1 MIAGEGIF
9 QKPGT
14 RLKGIAVRSFY
25 VEIVASIGG
34 ALYYAK
40 EEVGFK
46 FLDFES
52 IMICLAILVG
62 GIAVAYVASL
72 FFYGVG
78 EAMEHIAATKEN
90 SQETRENVH
99 KLVGKNSTSSGESR
113 TEAFAVNRNS
123 EKSYADIIATS
134 PEVAADAPK
143 EAPVVTPRVTGED
156 DQIECPACGKL
167 QRANRNICWGCGAK
181 FSRE

>member
-1 MIAGEGIF
+1 MVAGEGIF

-46 FLDFES
+46 YLDFES
-52 IMICLAILVG
+52 ILICLAILVG

-90 SQETRENVH
+90 SQVTREDVH

-113 TEAFAVNRNS
+113 TEALERLTKLR
-123 EKSYADIIATS
+123 EKGILTDEEYQKQ
-134 PEVAADAPK
+134 K
-143 EAPVVTPRVTGED
+143 E
-156 DQIECPACGKL
+156 KL
-167 QRANRNICWGCGAK
+167 LAK
-181 FSRE
+181 A

>member
-1 MIAGEGIF
+1 MVAGEGIF

-90 SQETRENVH
+90 SQMTREDVH
-99 KLVGKNSTSSGESR
+99 KLVGKNNTSSGESHA
-113 TEAFAVNRNS
+113 EALERLTKLR
-123 EKSYADIIATS
+123 EKGILTDEEYQKQ
-134 PEVAADAPK
+134 K
-143 EAPVVTPRVTGED
+143 E
-156 DQIECPACGKL
+156 KL
-167 QRANRNICWGCGAK
+167 LAK
-181 FSRE
+181 G

>member
-52 IMICLAILVG
+52 IMICLAILFG

-90 SQETRENVH
+90 SQMTREDVH
-99 KLVGKNSTSSGESR
+99 KLVGKNSTSSGESHA
-113 TEAFAVNRNS
+113 EALERLTKLR
-123 EKSYADIIATS
+123 EKGILTDEEYQKQ
-134 PEVAADAPK
+134 K
-143 EAPVVTPRVTGED
+143 E
-156 DQIECPACGKL
+156 KL
-167 QRANRNICWGCGAK
+167 LAK
-181 FSRE
+181 A

>member
-9 QKPGT
+9 LNPGT

-62 GIAVAYVASL
+62 GIAVLHIRAIQGDAHVL
-72 FFYGVG
+72 FG
-78 EAMEHIAATKEN
+78 
-90 SQETRENVH
+90 
-99 KLVGKNSTSSGESR
+99 
-113 TEAFAVNRNS
+113 
-123 EKSYADIIATS
+123 
-134 PEVAADAPK
+134 
-143 EAPVVTPRVTGED
+143 
-156 DQIECPACGKL
+156 
-167 QRANRNICWGCGAK
+167 
-181 FSRE
+181 